1 MMGCGSGLEGHMTK
15 ARALIDREHD
25 ACAFDDQA
33 VKMMGE
39 ALEETWKRLAP
50 TVPQGAAEAR
60 LTRAAIIIAATR
72 EGITSL
78 PALVEVAVQNFRH
91 RH

>member
-1 MMGCGSGLEGHMTK
+1 MWSGLEGHMTK
-15 ARALIDREHD
+15 ARALIERERD

-39 ALEETWKRLAP
+39 ALEEAWKRLGP

-60 LTRAAIIIAATR
+60 LTLAAIIIAATR
-72 EGITSL
+72 EGINSL
-78 PALVEVAVQNFRH
+78 PTLVEVAVQNFRY